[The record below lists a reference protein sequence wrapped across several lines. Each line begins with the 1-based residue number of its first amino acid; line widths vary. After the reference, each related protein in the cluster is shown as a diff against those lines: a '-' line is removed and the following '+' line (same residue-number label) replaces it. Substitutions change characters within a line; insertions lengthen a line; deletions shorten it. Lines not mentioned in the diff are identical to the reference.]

1 MNASESVVQRKF
13 QEYYMNL
20 RSPLFVPEVAAQRE
34 YGFLLFKEK
43 FMVRHRSFKTPE
55 SVLQAIRD
63 LVPKHVYYSTAYY
76 ANPTAPMDEKG
87 WSGADLVF
95 DIDADHLE
103 TPCKKTH
110 DRWKCRQCGNVGT
123 GTAPKPC
130 PKCKSEKI
138 EEETWLCEQ
147 CLLQAKEETLKLLE
161 KLTFIGPDV
170 GIEPGNVN
178 VFFSGHRGYHVHVI
192 SRELSVLTEDGR
204 KEIVDY
210 VLGLGFDPEFHL
222 KVKQVSSLTNSNIM
236 GTTQLIGGPRAE
248 DSGWRRKIA
257 MGVYEDNT
265 LTQSDRDKFL
275 ERPGWSLL
283 GPKRSKSVIIRAAN
297 RSTAGIDTVVTTDIH
312 RLIRLPGTLNGHT
325 GLLAASV
332 KQENLDDFDPFREC
346 IAFKRKMK
354 IHVNEAPAFKLGDDN
369 LGPFANETVELP
381 EAAAILLLCKHRAE
395 PDLKT
400 S

>member
-1 MNASESVVQRKF
+1 MNAAESVVRQRF
-13 QEYYMNL
+13 QEFYMNV
-20 RSPLFVPEVAAQRE
+20 RSPLFLPNGAPQRE

-43 FMVRHRSFKTPE
+43 FMVRHRSFKTSE
-55 SVLQAIRD
+55 AVIQAIRD

-103 TPCKKTH
+103 TPCKKIH
-110 DRWKCRQCGNVGT
+110 DTWTCKQCGNAGR
-123 GTAPKPC
+123 GTAIKPC

-147 CLLQAKEETLKLLE
+147 CLQQAKEETLKLLE
-161 KLTFIGPDV
+161 KLTTIGPDV
-170 GIEPGNVN
+170 GIEPGNVK

-192 SRELSVLTEDGR
+192 SKDLSVLTEDGR

-210 VLGLGFDPEFHL
+210 VLGLGFDPDSHL
-222 KVKQVSSLTNSNIM
+222 KIKRVSSFTDPGIF
-236 GTTQLIGGPRAE
+236 GTTQVIAGPRAE
-248 DSGWRRKIA
+248 DPGWRGKIA
-257 MGVYEDNT
+257 MGVYEDKS
-265 LTQSDRDKFL
+265 LTESDRDKFL

-283 GPKRSKSVIIRAAN
+283 GSTKSKSVLVKAAD
-297 RSTAGIDTVVTTDIH
+297 RWTAFIDTVVTTDTH

-332 KQENLDDFDPFREC
+332 KLENLDDFDPFIEAV
-346 IAFKRKMK
+346 AFKRKMK
-354 IHVNEAPAFKLGDDN
+354 IHVKEAPAFKLGGEK
-369 LGPFANETVELP
+369 LGPFHNESVEVP

-395 PDLKT
+395 PDSK
-400 S
+400 